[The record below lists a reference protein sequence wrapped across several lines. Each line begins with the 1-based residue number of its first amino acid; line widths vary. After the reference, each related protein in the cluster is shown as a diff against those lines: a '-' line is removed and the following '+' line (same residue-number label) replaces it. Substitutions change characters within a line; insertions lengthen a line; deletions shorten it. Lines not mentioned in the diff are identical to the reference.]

1 MARKRARRR
10 TGTRGTSR
18 KRVKRVRR
26 RPAVRAKRRGVRAK
40 RRGVRATRRGVRAKR
55 RGVRAKRPAPKR
67 AAARKPAT
75 APLGQMPLGSYTTPQ
90 PMSPLEPM
98 RPDPWDR
105 PAEHRPHEES
115 GMEDEEDEEP
125 L

>member
-1 MARKRARRR
+1 M
-10 TGTRGTSR
+10 
-18 KRVKRVRR
+18 KRVRR
-26 RPAVRAKRRGVRAK
+26 RPAVRAKRRAVRGKRRAVRAT

-55 RGVRAKRPAPKR
+55 RAVRATRRGVRAKRPVLRR
-67 AAARKPAT
+67 AAARKPAPS
-75 APLGQMPLGSYTTPQ
+75 PLGQMPLGSYTTPQ
-90 PMSPLEPM
+90 PISPLEPM

-105 PAEHRPHEES
+105 PAEHHPHEES